1 MMIHTAG
8 RNGSYEL
15 NKGRDKKLRKLN

>member
-1 MMIHTAG
+1 MIHTAG